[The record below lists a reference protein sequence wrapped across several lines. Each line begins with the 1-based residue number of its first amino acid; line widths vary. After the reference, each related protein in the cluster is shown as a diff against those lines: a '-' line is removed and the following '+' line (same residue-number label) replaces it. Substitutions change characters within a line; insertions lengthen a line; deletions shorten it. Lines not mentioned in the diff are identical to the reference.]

1 MNEEVIMLEVSKC
14 IKNETVHDIDAR
26 QMNKLFKLCK
36 LKYVKPILSILR
48 AVSTV
53 KATLGSGID
62 GGTFHS

>member
-26 QMNKLFKLCK
+26 QMNKLFKRCK
-36 LKYVKPILSILR
+36 LKYVKPSLSILR

-62 GGTFHS
+62 SGTFHS